1 MKCDPV
7 DMSSIPVGLVGFGVA
22 GRVFH
27 APLIRAA
34 PGLELRTIVQRRGD
48 SAQEAYPDVRVVR
61 DLDAMLA
68 DPDIRLVVLATP
80 NASHHE
86 LARRC
91 LLAGRDVVVD
101 KPFTATSAEALD
113 LIRIATSRRRLI
125 SVFQNRRWDGDF
137 LTVRQLIASGR
148 LGRVVQFESHF
159 DRYRPARRVEAWRE
173 RDEPGAG
180 LLFDLGSHLV
190 DQALALFGAPHAV
203 TAGIRME
210 RDEAVVDDAFDIVL
224 DYPRLRVLLGA
235 TMLAPGPGP
244 RFLVHGTRGTY
255 TKYGLDPQEGVLR
268 AGGLAG
274 GDGWGEEQE
283 PSWGTLTLAEDGSV
297 TQRTVRTEPGD
308 YRLYYANVR
317 DALSGTA
324 ALAVTGEQA
333 FRVIHLLEL
342 ARASSRER
350 RTLYTGLEPGGQSSG
365 PGSGEQL

>member
-1 MKCDPV
+1 MTCDPV

-27 APLIRAA
+27 APVIRAV
-34 PGLELRTIVQRRGD
+34 PGLELRTIVQRRGN
-48 SAQEAYPDVRVVR
+48 AAEEAYADVRVVR
-61 DLDAMLA
+61 DLDALLA
-68 DPDIRLVVLATP
+68 DQGIRLVVIATP

-101 KPFTATSAEALD
+101 KPFTTTSAEALD
-113 LIRIATSRRRLI
+113 LIRIAASGRRLI
-125 SVFQNRRWDGDF
+125 SVFQSRRWDGDF
-137 LTVRQLIASGR
+137 LTIRRLVASGT
-148 LGRVVQFESHF
+148 LGRVVQFESHY
-159 DRYRPARRVEAWRE
+159 DRYRPARLVEAWRE

-190 DQALALFGAPHAV
+190 DQALALLGAPHAV
-203 TAGIRME
+203 TADIRRE
-210 RDEAVVDDAFDIVL
+210 RDWAVVDDAFDLVL
-224 DYPRLRVLLGA
+224 HYPGLRVLLGA

-244 RFLVHGTRGTY
+244 RFLLHGTRGSY
-255 TKYGLDPQEGVLR
+255 TKYGLDPQESALR

-274 GDGWGEEQE
+274 GAGWGEEQE
-283 PSWGTLTLAEDGSV
+283 SSWGTLTLAEDGGV
-297 TQRTVRTEPGD
+297 TERSLRTEPGD

-333 FRVIHLLEL
+333 FRVIRLLEL
-342 ARASSRER
+342 ARTSSRER
-350 RTLYTGLEPGGQSSG
+350 RTIGCPADDPQA
-365 PGSGEQL
+365 